1 MNDELSSFLA
11 PLVTGGVL
19 RGAVVALPAYNVRN
33 ADPRCDHVLKITS
46 LERLR
51 AGVLLNKCIGCEGG
65 WRPVDLTVPSPLFW
79 LDHGPDCT
87 AVAAVETEIR
97 GLGGDPRGITWEAVP
112 FAGPRRRSS

>member
-1 MNDELSSFLA
+1 MTDEYLE
-11 PLVTGGVL
+11 PLVPDGAAS
-19 RGAVVALPAYNVRN
+19 RGAVVALPVYNVRN

-65 WRPVDLTVPSPLFW
+65 WLPVDLTTGRTPLFW
-79 LDHGPDCT
+79 LDHTTDCV

-112 FAGPRRRSS
+112 FEGPRRRSS